1 MRWSNDMKDLSPKL
15 PVLGLSLAMALAGAT
30 SLVQAHSGAKGV
42 VQERMEMM
50 KGMGDAMKAMG
61 PMFKGEAPF
70 DAGVIAEKAAHLAE
84 HARKIPEMTPE
95 GSMDHPSEALP
106 IIWEDWDG
114 YVESAEKLAKEGA
127 ELHEVASNG
136 ADEAETRAQFLEVS
150 KTCGGCHDNFRKPKD
165 G

>member
-1 MRWSNDMKDLSPKL
+1 MIDKASKNL
-15 PVLGLSLAMALAGAT
+15 VLGIALMT
-30 SLVQAHSGAKGV
+30 SLGAVASMAYAHSGATGIVK
-42 VQERMEMM
+42 ERMDMM

-70 DAGVIAEKAAHLAE
+70 DAAVVAEKAAHLAE

-127 ELHEVASNG
+127 ALHEIASNG
-136 ADEAETRAQFLEVS
+136 ADQTAAREKFLAVS
-150 KTCGGCHDNFRKPKD
+150 KTCGGCHDKFRKPKD
-165 G
+165 S

>member
-1 MRWSNDMKDLSPKL
+1 MKTLSPTIAA
-15 PVLGLSLAMALAGAT
+15 LGLSLAVAGAA
-30 SLVQAHSGAKGV
+30 SLVHAHSGAKGV
-42 VQERMEMM
+42 VKERMDMM

-70 DAGVIAEKAAHLAE
+70 DAAVVAEKAAHLAE
-84 HARKIPEMTPE
+84 HAKKIPEMTPE

-127 ELHEVASNG
+127 ALQEIASNG
-136 ADEAETRAQFLEVS
+136 ADEAAAREKFLAVS
-150 KTCGGCHDNFRKPKD
+150 KTCGGCHDKFRKPKD
-165 G
+165 S

>member
-1 MRWSNDMKDLSPKL
+1 MKNLYPGL
-15 PVLGLSLAMALAGAT
+15 TALGLALAAT
-30 SLVQAHSGAKGV
+30 GTASLVQAHSGATGV
-42 VQERMEMM
+42 VKERMDMM

-70 DAGVIAEKAAHLAE
+70 DAALVAEKAAHLAE

-95 GSMDHPSEALP
+95 GSIEHPSEALP

-114 YVESAEKLAKEGA
+114 NVESAEKLAEEGA

-136 ADEAETRAQFLEVS
+136 ADQAAAREKFLDVS
-150 KTCGGCHDNFRKPKD
+150 KTCGGCHDKFRKPKD
-165 G
+165 S